1 MKDVVCLVVGLA
13 AAGVAIW
20 QAIVFFKTSGAQSG
34 GANAIYAGVAI
45 VIAIICGAIFFSSR
59 VNKEEEIHITQ

>member
-1 MKDVVCLVVGLA
+1 MKDVVSLVVGLA

-20 QAIVFFKTSGAQSG
+20 KAIVFLKTPGTQSG
-34 GANAIYAGVAI
+34 TGDAIWAGAAI
-45 VIAIICGAIFFSSR
+45 VVAIICGAIFFAGR

>member
-1 MKDVVCLVVGLA
+1 MKDVVSLVVGLA

-20 QAIVFFKTSGAQSG
+20 QAILFFKTTGAQTG
-34 GANAIYAGVAI
+34 GNHAIYAGVAI
-45 VIAIICGAIFFSSR
+45 VIAIICGAIFFAGR

>member
-1 MKDVVCLVVGLA
+1 MKDVVSLVVGLA

-20 QAIVFFKTSGAQSG
+20 QAMVFYKTSGAQSG
-34 GANAIYAGVAI
+34 GTHAIYAGVAI
-45 VIAIICGAIFFSSR
+45 VVAIICGAIFFAGR

>member
-1 MKDVVCLVVGLA
+1 MKDVVSLVVGLA

-20 QAIVFFKTSGAQSG
+20 QGIVFFKTSGAQSG
-34 GANAIYAGVAI
+34 GTHAIYSGIAI
-45 VIAIICGAIFFSSR
+45 VIAIICGAIFFSGR

>member
-1 MKDVVCLVVGLA
+1 MKDVVTLVVGLA

-20 QAIVFFKTSGAQSG
+20 QAIVFLTTPGAQSG
-34 GANAIYAGVAI
+34 GWHAIWAGVAI
-45 VIAIICGAIFFSSR
+45 VVAIVCGALFFASR

>member
-34 GANAIYAGVAI
+34 GTHAIYAGVAI
-45 VIAIICGAIFFSSR
+45 VIAIIFGAIFFSSR